1 MKRFLASVL
10 FLALAFLN
18 AVSWGY
24 NLDATVRQDVRKWG
38 VQEGIDLSVNVS
50 FLFIPQI
57 VELEE
62 RRVGLFGRCKVFT
75 DPLTLEKLGL
85 TYEQYGVV
93 DPIKGQYL
101 QGLYGS
107 YSDVGYVVDVDK
119 VIEYAECLARYGAI
133 LAQAQL
139 NLQEALKKYGKVLK
153 GHIKGRMELEEFKRV
168 VERALLDA
176 VKTKKYSPAVQN
188 VMSRLKIKPPC
199 KFTGSPGAIM
209 CGAYLLS
216 LQPPQRLTMQGFPLF
231 SEGNFFGIGGQIRV
245 SKGAGSEATSFEYIP
260 LKNQ

>member
-1 MKRFLASVL
+1 
-10 FLALAFLN
+10 
-18 AVSWGY
+18 
-24 NLDATVRQDVRKWG
+24 
-38 VQEGIDLSVNVS
+38 
-50 FLFIPQI
+50 
-57 VELEE
+57 
-62 RRVGLFGRCKVFT
+62 
-75 DPLTLEKLGL
+75 
-85 TYEQYGVV
+85 VV

-119 VIEYAECLARYGAI
+119 VIEYAECLAKYGAI

-139 NLQEALKKYGKVLK
+139 NLQGALKKYGKVLK
-153 GHIKGRMELEEFKRV
+153 GHVKGRMELEEFKRV

-176 VKTKKYSPAVQN
+176 VEAKKYSQAVQN

-199 KFTGSPGAIM
+199 KFAGSQAIM
-209 CGAYLLS
+209 CGGYLLS

-231 SEGNFFGIGGQIRV
+231 EVGNFFGVGGQIRV
-245 SKGAGSEATSFEYIP
+245 SKGAGSEATSFEYMP